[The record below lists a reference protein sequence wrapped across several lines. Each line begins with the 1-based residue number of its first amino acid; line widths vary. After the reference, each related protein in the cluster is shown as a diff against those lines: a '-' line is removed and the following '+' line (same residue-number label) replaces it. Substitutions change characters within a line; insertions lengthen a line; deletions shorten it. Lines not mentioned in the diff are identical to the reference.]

1 MLSDSKTGTREPS
14 DSLRSGRRLSTYRVS
29 SVLATLLF
37 LFFVVEM
44 LMVPGFWPADKLWR
58 LAVSAAALATSLG
71 IGTWKFRTTEA
82 PIMSSPI
89 DSLLSAT
96 LLLELVWCVA
106 GIISVFARM
115 QR

>member
-1 MLSDSKTGTREPS
+1 M
-14 DSLRSGRRLSTYRVS
+14 
-29 SVLATLLF
+29 A
-37 LFFVVEM
+37 
-44 LMVPGFWPADKLWR
+44 
-58 LAVSAAALATSLG
+58 
-71 IGTWKFRTTEA
+71 
-82 PIMSSPI
+82 SPI